1 MNATA
6 KRRVAALEQHSETVD
21 RPPYFVVDDES
32 QITDEMR
39 AANVKIYVGISPDSW
54 DENNEPESES

>member
-32 QITDEMR
+32 QITPEMR
-39 AANVKIYVGISPDSW
+39 AANRKIYIGFEGPEAW
-54 DENNEPESES
+54 DHEPESES